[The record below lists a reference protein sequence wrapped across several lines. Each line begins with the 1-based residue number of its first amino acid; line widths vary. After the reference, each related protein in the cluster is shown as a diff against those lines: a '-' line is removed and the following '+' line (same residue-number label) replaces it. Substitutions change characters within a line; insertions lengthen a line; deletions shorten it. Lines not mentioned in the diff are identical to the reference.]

1 MIPLRDAQLQ
11 NYETTKREFANHS
24 GVINT
29 TVGFGIPGDLIA
41 GDEIIDPE
49 KNKTVPVNLFCID
62 HDYIQTMG
70 MTIISGRE
78 FSKEIPTD
86 TSEAFIINE
95 TAVKRD
101 GIQISRRCY
110 RKAHPLEYVGK
121 EFIKTWSGDR
131 CCEGF

>member
-1 MIPLRDAQLQ
+1 MIPLRDAQVK

-62 HDYIQTMG
+62 QDYIQTMG
-70 MTIISGRE
+70 MKIISGRD
-78 FSKEIPTD
+78 FSKEIPSD
-86 TSEAFIINE
+86 TSGAFIINE
-95 TAVKRD
+95 TAVSVMGYKSPEEAIGKPMHWNMWGRD
-101 GIQISRRCY
+101 S
-110 RKAHPLEYVGK
+110 
-121 EFIKTWSGDR
+121 IKTRSGDR
-131 CCEGF
+131 RCKRF